1 MSPVRLVVRVTPR
14 AGQDRIDG
22 WASDAAGRPILK
34 ARIASPPTDGRANA
48 ALEKLIARALGLPP
62 SAVAVTAGHAS
73 RTKTLQIGGGDEAVL
88 QALLRA
94 KLDAPDRL

>member
-14 AGQDRIDG
+14 AGSDRIDG

-34 ARIASPPTDGRANA
+34 ARTGAPPADGRANA

-62 SAVAVTAGHAS
+62 SAVAVTSGHAS
-73 RTKTLQIGGGDEAVL
+73 RTKTLQIDGADEAVL
-88 QALLRA
+88 RALLRE
-94 KLDAPDRL
+94 KLDAPGAL